1 MKATN
6 RMKMVDMS
14 QPDLKQASIQKAD
27 NKSLF
32 FFCFLLLFAL
42 TLYQLI
48 SLRTLRNE

>member
-32 FFCFLLLFAL
+32 FFLLFIIIRFN
-42 TLYQLI
+42 LI
-48 SLRTLRNE
+48 SVD